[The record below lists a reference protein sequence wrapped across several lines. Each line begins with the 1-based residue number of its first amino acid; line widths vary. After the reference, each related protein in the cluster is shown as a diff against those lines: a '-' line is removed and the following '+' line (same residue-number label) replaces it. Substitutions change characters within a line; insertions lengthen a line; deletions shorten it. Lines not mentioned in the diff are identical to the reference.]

1 MNKKALLDY
10 SVYLVVRVVICL
22 LQSLSMRQCRVLAAW
37 MAWIAFRADKR
48 HTQVALENL
57 RNAFPGRYTE
67 RQLRRMVWRVYRHFA
82 LVISEIA
89 HIPRKLHGTN
99 YRDYVAINNVG
110 PVIEAVFRGERVMM
124 LTGHFGNWEM
134 AGYMFGLWGF
144 RSYAVIRPLDNPYLD
159 RFLRRFREK
168 TGQEL
173 IAKNGGS
180 DKVRE
185 QLEKPGQIVCF
196 LADQDARRHGVFVDY
211 FGRPASTHKAIALL
225 AMEYNSTVMVGGARR
240 TKGEKGVGSLFPQ
253 QVMGSGLPQGTADR
267 GGVRHSAEK
276 KTPDPFFPGKE
287 FHYEV
292 FMRDVFHPE
301 DWADADDPVHR
312 LTQLHTSSL
321 EQMVRSAPEQYL
333 WLHRRWKTQPETLCG
348 PHGKA
353 RSRTPAE

>member
-22 LQSLSMRQCRVLAAW
+22 LQSLSMRQCRVLSAW
-37 MAWIAFRADKR
+37 MAWIAYRADTR

-82 LVISEIA
+82 LVICEIA

-99 YRDYVAINNVG
+99 YRDYVAINNVA
-110 PVIEAVFRGERVMM
+110 PIVEAVFRGERVMM

-225 AMEYNSTVMVGGARR
+225 AMEYGSTVAVGGARR
-240 TKGEKGVGSLFPQ
+240 TG
-253 QVMGSGLPQGTADR
+253 
-267 GGVRHSAEK
+267 K
-276 KTPDPFFPGKE
+276 K

-292 FMRDVFHPE
+292 FVRDVFHPE
-301 DWADADDPVHR
+301 DWADAADPVHQ

-321 EQMVRSAPEQYL
+321 ERMVRTAPEQYL
-333 WLHRRWKTQPETLCG
+333 WLHRRWKTQPETLRG
-348 PHGKA
+348 PHAKA
-353 RSRTPAE
+353 RSRKPAE